1 MIVKHI
7 SRLAFLGAA
16 FAFIGI
22 GTSNAQIII
31 TPTSAN
37 ASSEKGVSLAS
48 NTIDGSG
55 LFTDATQTVADNSIS
70 GIHFTDQSGF
80 EDDNGWVWE
89 DGSTTPSN
97 PVINGE
103 WIEFDLG
110 AQYELSGAYVWQT
123 TFSTTGRQTRT
134 FDIDTSTDDV
144 SYTTKLTNALLPQ
157 VTTLTDGSTAT
168 YFDFGTT
175 VTARYVRFEIN
186 GTYENTSGTNNW
198 LGGIGEAKFE
208 AVPEPSSVAL
218 LLLGL
223 GGLFALRCKT
233 K

>member
-1 MIVKHI
+1 MSRSATVDRSTLRLPVLIRTGSQIKKFCFCASNVGLLSQLKKTYIKRTIKMIVKHI

-175 VTARYVRFEIN
+175 VTARYVRF
-186 GTYENTSGTNNW
+186 
-198 LGGIGEAKFE
+198 
-208 AVPEPSSVAL
+208 
-218 LLLGL
+218 
-223 GGLFALRCKT
+223 
-233 K
+233 